1 MFNNLAVFP
10 FEKKRN
16 GKYLNYP
23 SKPDFLLAFLLF
35 LLIITASKQEII
47 KAIAAKRQITRTKVA
62 PGKSKPV
69 YPKSA
74 DAIVIIKKCTV

>member
-1 MFNNLAVFP
+1 MFDDLAVFP

-23 SKPDFLLAFLLF
+23 SKPDFLLAFRLF

-47 KAIAAKRQITRTKVA
+47 KAIPAKRQITLTAVA

-69 YPKSA
+69 NPKRA
-74 DAIVIIKKCTV
+74 DTIVIIKK